1 MLTAKRGERIIDD
14 IWAPLHAVTELVGS
28 LDIPEGT
35 ETLSFDE
42 NSNTNADTNVTLLGL
57 RDESIDDVT
66 PTVFT
71 AGSNILNA
79 PAKETLGYRSY
90 ISTHIQEFIFDPAW
104 NSEKPLDHRLGT
116 VDGRPIIFY
125 AEDAAKWIRYAVI
138 HGYLRLL
145 RRNYEDL
152 IIIGIGRLE
161 YETIKIPRRYEGATG
176 NLVAVT
182 AHALLHSRPTVYRYL
197 FDELCILDAKAYDKF
212 IHTWLGAC
220 ALDELKF
227 IVSKCSPLDC
237 IDDSYASTIL
247 KRDLSAAQWAVAVL
261 GLSRPYLHAAVENGN
276 VEAAEW
282 VYKTWV
288 RPHLNEMGVDK
299 FPCPCDICKADHY
312 GYTGV
317 WLGGVSMFHTA
328 ISANNIPMLNWLWEH
343 VEPSN
348 RGDHLDFKYISISSD
363 VLRWLINHP
372 LPGVDVDAKY
382 KGMYSTFLPPIRFW
396 AATNLE
402 LMEIMYPHCSPD
414 VRKSYPIEK
423 ARTHKA
429 LCEWQNT
436 YENVKVDDFERMM
449 QTISEYLEGFDRI
462 AGSSYVSDGDT
473 NLHRIADY
481 LQGFL
486 YIHNVGRSKPRY
498 NPNIRTVIYVGFTE
512 SPRELPEVEKR
523 IETTYIYPAGTID
536 EIQKVLPKVAAHLH
550 LHLKR
555 GDHVAIISPHERS
568 RSVVCILWYL
578 VHYHYVTLLKAI
590 TYLKSRCPEI
600 RPSLELLRLC
610 L

>member
-14 IWAPLHAVTELVGS
+14 IWAPLHTVTELVGS

-42 NSNTNADTNVTLLGL
+42 NPNTNTDSEVTLLGL
-57 RDESIDDVT
+57 REETIYDDA

-71 AGSNILNA
+71 VVSNIPNA

-104 NSEKPLDHRLGT
+104 NSEKPLNHRIGT
-116 VDGRPIIFY
+116 VEGRPMIFY
-125 AEDAAKWIRYAVI
+125 IEDAAKWIRYAVI

-152 IIIGIGRLE
+152 IRIGIGRIDDE
-161 YETIKIPRRYEGATG
+161 PIKIPRRYEGATE
-176 NLVAVT
+176 NLVAAT
-182 AHALLHSRPTVYRYL
+182 AYALLHSQPAVYRYL